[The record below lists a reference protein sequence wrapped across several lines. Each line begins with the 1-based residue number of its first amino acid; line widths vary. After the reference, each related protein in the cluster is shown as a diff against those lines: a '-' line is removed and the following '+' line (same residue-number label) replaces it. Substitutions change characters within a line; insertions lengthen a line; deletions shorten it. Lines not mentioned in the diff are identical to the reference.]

1 MKLKMC
7 SVAIALSALFA
18 QPFNRAYPIGV
29 SRTNRRIATLMVH
42 TSPLDQAGTGD
53 AGGMNIYV
61 CEAAQNMAAMGVEVD
76 IFTRRTNTEVADIV
90 EVSPGVRVI
99 QLNVGPISG
108 VTKEQLPTFI
118 PALAEE
124 FKKALVATHYDV
136 IHSHYWISGK
146 VAMPVA
152 KELNIPLVHTMHTMA
167 RVKNL
172 NLAEGEM
179 PEPMIRVQGETQ
191 VVAAADS
198 LIANT
203 DAEAASLVSLYEAC
217 PDNVSVVSPG
227 VNLKVFTAGAGKAAA
242 REFVGLPRDAHIITF
257 VGRIQPHK
265 GPEVLI
271 RAVAEMVQHSPHLR
285 AKLVTNIIG
294 GASGAN
300 QSEVERLKE
309 LTSWLGIDDVV
320 RFAPP
325 VARQDLPQW
334 YRAADLICVPSYSES
349 FGLVALEAQACGTP
363 VVATA
368 VGGLRTAVA
377 DGISGVL
384 VDGHDP
390 RAWSSVLARL
400 IQEPQRR
407 VLLSMGAVEHASHFG
422 WDATSRGTLDIY
434 DRVLSARSDAQKNIG

>member
-1 MKLKMC
+1 
-7 SVAIALSALFA
+7 
-18 QPFNRAYPIGV
+18 
-29 SRTNRRIATLMVH
+29 
-42 TSPLDQAGTGD
+42 
-53 AGGMNIYV
+53 
-61 CEAAQNMAAMGVEVD
+61 
-76 IFTRRTNTEVADIV
+76 
-90 EVSPGVRVI
+90 
-99 QLNVGPISG
+99 
-108 VTKEQLPTFI
+108 
-118 PALAEE
+118 
-124 FKKALVATHYDV
+124 
-136 IHSHYWISGK
+136 
-146 VAMPVA
+146 
-152 KELNIPLVHTMHTMA
+152 MA

-191 VVAAADS
+191 VVAAATG

-203 DAEAASLVSLYEAC
+203 DAEAASLVSLYSAC
-217 PDNVSVVSPG
+217 PDNVHVVSPG
-227 VNLKVFTAGAGKAAA
+227 VDLYTFTAGGGRAAA
-242 REFVGLPRDAHIITF
+242 REVVGLAQDALVITF

-265 GPEVLI
+265 GPELLI
-271 RAVAEMVQHSPHLR
+271 RATSEMIKHSPQLR
-285 AKLVTNIIG
+285 PKLVVNIIG

-300 QSEVERLKE
+300 TSEVERLKE
-309 LTSWLGIDDVV
+309 LVAWLGISDVV

-325 VARQDLPQW
+325 VPRADLPHW
-334 YRAADLICVPSYSES
+334 YRASDLVCVPSYSES

-407 VLLSMGAVEHASHFG
+407 VLLSLGAIEHASHFG
-422 WDATSRGTLDIY
+422 WDATARGTLDIY
-434 DRVLSARSDAQKNIG
+434 DRVLSDAREARKTSGA

>member
-1 MKLKMC
+1 M
-7 SVAIALSALFA
+7 SEDS
-18 QPFNRAYPIGV
+18 
-29 SRTNRRIATLMVH
+29 
-42 TSPLDQAGTGD
+42 
-53 AGGMNIYV
+53 
-61 CEAAQNMAAMGVEVD
+61 
-76 IFTRRTNTEVADIV
+76 
-90 EVSPGVRVI
+90 
-99 QLNVGPISG
+99 
-108 VTKEQLPTFI
+108 
-118 PALAEE
+118 
-124 FKKALVATHYDV
+124 YDV

-152 KELNIPLVHTMHTMA
+152 EKLGIPLVHTMHTMA

-191 VVAAADS
+191 VVAAATG

-203 DAEAASLVSLYEAC
+203 DAEAASLVSLYSAC
-217 PDNVSVVSPG
+217 PDNVHVVSPG
-227 VNLKVFTAGAGKAAA
+227 VDLYTFTAGGGRAAA
-242 REFVGLPRDAHIITF
+242 REVVGLAQDALVITF

-265 GPEVLI
+265 GPELLI
-271 RAVAEMVQHSPHLR
+271 RATSEMIKHSPQLR
-285 AKLVTNIIG
+285 PKLVVNIIG

-300 QSEVERLKE
+300 TSEVERLKE
-309 LTSWLGIDDVV
+309 LVAWLGISDVV

-325 VARQDLPQW
+325 VPRADLPQW
-334 YRAADLICVPSYSES
+334 YRAADLVCVPSYSES

-407 VLLSMGAVEHASHFG
+407 VLLSLGAIEHASHFG
-422 WDATSRGTLDIY
+422 WDATARGTLDIY
-434 DRVLSARSDAQKNIG
+434 DRVLSDAREARKTSGA

>member
-1 MKLKMC
+1 
-7 SVAIALSALFA
+7 
-18 QPFNRAYPIGV
+18 
-29 SRTNRRIATLMVH
+29 MVH

-61 CEAAQNMAAMGVEVD
+61 VEAAQNMAAMGVQVD
-76 IFTRRTNTEVADIV
+76 IFTRRTNTDIADVV

-99 QLNVGPISG
+99 QLNVGPVSG
-108 VTKEQLPTFI
+108 VTKEQLPKLI
-118 PALAEE
+118 PELS
-124 FKKALVATHYDV
+124 VAFTQAMSHDHYDV

-152 KELNIPLVHTMHTMA
+152 KELGIPLVHTMHTMA

-172 NLAEGEM
+172 NLAEGET

-191 VVAAADS
+191 VVAAADA
-198 LIANT
+198 LVANT

-217 PDNVSVVSPG
+217 PDNVLVVSPG
-227 VNLKVFTAGAGKAAA
+227 VNLKVFTPGSGRASA
-242 REFVGLPRDAHIITF
+242 REVVDLDKDAHIITF

-271 RAVAEMVQHSPHLR
+271 RAIAEMVSHSPHLR
-285 AKLVTNIIG
+285 QKLITNIIG

-309 LTSWLGIDDVV
+309 LVSWLGIADVV

-325 VARQDLPQW
+325 VPREDLPQW
-334 YRAADLICVPSYSES
+334 YRASDLVCVPSYSES

-384 VDGHDP
+384 VDGHNP
-390 RAWSSVLARL
+390 RAWSSILARL
-400 IQEPQRR
+400 LQEPQRR

-434 DRVLSARSDAQKNIG
+434 DRVLSARTEQAKNIG

>member
-1 MKLKMC
+1 
-7 SVAIALSALFA
+7 
-18 QPFNRAYPIGV
+18 
-29 SRTNRRIATLMVH
+29 MVH
-42 TSPLDQAGTGD
+42 TSPLDQPGAGD

-61 CEAAQNMAAMGVEVD
+61 VESAERMAAMGVSVD
-76 IFTRRTNTEVADIV
+76 IFTRRHSPDLPDIV
-90 EVSPGVRVI
+90 ELSAGVRVRH
-99 QLNVGPISG
+99 LNIGANSA
-108 VTKEQLPTFI
+108 TKEDL
-118 PALAEE
+118 PALIPNISEAFSAVLENE
-124 FKKALVATHYDV
+124 KYDV
-136 IHSHYWISGK
+136 LHSHYWISGK

-152 KELNIPLVHTMHTMA
+152 KKFGIPLAHTMHTMA
-167 RVKNL
+167 RVKNM
-172 NLAEGEM
+172 NLAEGER

-191 VVAAADS
+191 VVAAADA

-227 VNLKVFTAGAGKAAA
+227 VDLYKFTAGDGRKAA
-242 REFVGLPRDAHIITF
+242 REAIGLPQDAHILAF

-271 RAVAEMVQHSPHLR
+271 RAVAEMLNHSPHLR
-285 AKLVTNIIG
+285 PKLITIIMG
-294 GASGAN
+294 GASG
-300 QSEVERLKE
+300 SGLGEVERLKD
-309 LTSWLGIDDVV
+309 LVSWLNISDVV
-320 RFAPP
+320 RFENP
-325 VARQDLPQW
+325 VPRAALPHW
-334 YRAADLICVPSYSES
+334 YRAADLVCVPSYSES

-384 VDGHDP
+384 VDGHDA

-407 VLLSMGAVEHASHFG
+407 VLLSMGAIEHASHFG
-422 WDATSRGTLDIY
+422 WDATARGTLDIY
-434 DRVLSARSDAQKNIG
+434 DRIIATSASAASARKIIG

>member
-1 MKLKMC
+1 
-7 SVAIALSALFA
+7 
-18 QPFNRAYPIGV
+18 
-29 SRTNRRIATLMVH
+29 MVH
-42 TSPLDQAGTGD
+42 TSPLDQAGIGD
-53 AGGMNIYV
+53 AGGMNIYAL
-61 CEAAQNMAAMGVEVD
+61 EAAQNMAAMGVEVD
-76 IFTRRTNTEVADIV
+76 IFTRRANSEVADIV
-90 EVSPGVRVI
+90 QVTPGVRVI

-108 VTKEQLPTFI
+108 VTKEQLPSYI
-118 PALAEE
+118 PALADE
-124 FKKALVATHYDV
+124 FKKALTASPYDL

-152 KELNIPLVHTMHTMA
+152 KELDIPLVHTMHTMA

-172 NLAEGEM
+172 NLAEGEV

-227 VNLKVFTAGAGKAAA
+227 VNLKVFTAGSGKAAA
-242 REFVGLPRDAHIITF
+242 REFVGLPADAHIVTF

-271 RAVAEMVQHSPHLR
+271 RAIAEMVHHSPHLR
-285 AKLVTNIIG
+285 PKLVTNIIG

-309 LTSWLGIDDVV
+309 LVTWLGIDDVV

-325 VARQDLPQW
+325 VLREDLPQW
-334 YRAADLICVPSYSES
+334 YRAADLVCVPSYSES

-363 VVATA
+363 VIATA

-390 RAWSSVLARL
+390 RAWSSVIARL
-400 IQEPQRR
+400 LQEPQRR
-407 VLLSMGAVEHASHFG
+407 VLLSMGAIEHASHFG
-422 WDATSRGTLDIY
+422 WDATARGTLDIY
-434 DRVLSARSDAQKNIG
+434 DQVITENNAALKIAGI

>member
-1 MKLKMC
+1 
-7 SVAIALSALFA
+7 
-18 QPFNRAYPIGV
+18 
-29 SRTNRRIATLMVH
+29 
-42 TSPLDQAGTGD
+42 
-53 AGGMNIYV
+53 MNIYV
-61 CEAAQNMAAMGVEVD
+61 VEAAQNMAAMGVHVD
-76 IFTRRTNTEVADIV
+76 IFTRRNNPDVADIV
-90 EVSPGVRVI
+90 DVAPGVRVI
-99 QLNVGPISG
+99 QLNVGPVSG
-108 VTKEQLPTFI
+108 VTKEQLPKLI
-118 PALAEE
+118 PDLAAAFKEALTS
-124 FKKALVATHYDV
+124 THYDI

-152 KELNIPLVHTMHTMA
+152 KELGIPLVHTMHTMA

-172 NLAEGEM
+172 NLAEGET
-179 PEPMIRVQGETQ
+179 PEPMIRVQGESQ
-191 VVAAADS
+191 VVAAADA

-217 PDNVSVVSPG
+217 PDNVLVVSPG
-227 VNLKVFTAGAGKAAA
+227 VNLKVFTQGEGRMAA
-242 REFVGLPRDAHIITF
+242 RDVVDLDKSSHVISF

-265 GPEVLI
+265 GPEILI
-271 RAVAEMVQHSPHLR
+271 RAIAEMVSHSPHLR
-285 AKLVTNIIG
+285 AKLITNIIG

-309 LTSWLGIDDVV
+309 LVSWLGIDDVV

-325 VARQDLPQW
+325 VPREELPNW
-334 YRAADLICVPSYSES
+334 YRASDLVCVPSYSES

-400 IQEPQRR
+400 LQEPQRR
-407 VLLSMGAVEHASHFG
+407 VLLSMGAIEHASHFG

-434 DRVLSARSDAQKNIG
+434 DRVLSARADVKKNIG

>member
-1 MKLKMC
+1 
-7 SVAIALSALFA
+7 
-18 QPFNRAYPIGV
+18 
-29 SRTNRRIATLMVH
+29 MVH
-42 TSPLDQAGTGD
+42 TSPLDQPGAGD

-61 CEAAQNMAAMGVEVD
+61 VESAERMAAMGVSVD
-76 IFTRRTNTEVADIV
+76 IFTRRHSPDLPDIV
-90 EVSPGVRVI
+90 ELSPGVRVRH
-99 QLNVGPISG
+99 LNIGAYNA
-108 VTKEQLPTFI
+108 TKEEL
-118 PALAEE
+118 PALIPNLSEAFSMVLENE
-124 FKKALVATHYDV
+124 KYDV
-136 IHSHYWISGK
+136 LHSHYWISGK

-152 KELNIPLVHTMHTMA
+152 KKFGIPLAHTMHTMA
-167 RVKNL
+167 RVKNM
-172 NLAEGEM
+172 NLAEGER

-191 VVAAADS
+191 VVAAANA

-227 VNLKVFTAGAGKAAA
+227 VDLYTFTVGSGRKAA
-242 REFVGLPRDAHIITF
+242 REAVGLPQDAHILAF

-271 RAVAEMVQHSPHLR
+271 RAVAEMLNHSPHLR
-285 AKLVTNIIG
+285 PKLITIIMG
-294 GASGAN
+294 GASG
-300 QSEVERLKE
+300 SGLGEVERLKD
-309 LTSWLGIDDVV
+309 LVSWLNISDVV
-320 RFAPP
+320 RFENP
-325 VARQDLPQW
+325 VPRAQIPQW
-334 YRAADLICVPSYSES
+334 YRAADLVCVPSYSES

-407 VLLSMGAVEHASHFG
+407 VLLSMGAIEHASHFG
-422 WDATSRGTLDIY
+422 WDATARGTLDIY
-434 DRVLSARSDAQKNIG
+434 DRIIATSASARKIIG

>member
-1 MKLKMC
+1 
-7 SVAIALSALFA
+7 
-18 QPFNRAYPIGV
+18 
-29 SRTNRRIATLMVH
+29 MVH
-42 TSPLDQAGTGD
+42 TSPLDQPGAGD

-61 CEAAQNMAAMGVEVD
+61 VESAERMAAMGVSVD
-76 IFTRRTNTEVADIV
+76 IFTRRHNPDLPDIV
-90 EVSPGVRVI
+90 ELSPGVRFRH
-99 QLNVGPISG
+99 LNIGASSA
-108 VTKEQLPTFI
+108 TNEEL
-118 PALAEE
+118 PALIPNLSDAFSKVLEDE
-124 FKKALVATHYDV
+124 KYDV
-136 IHSHYWISGK
+136 LHSHYWISGK

-152 KELNIPLVHTMHTMA
+152 KKFGIPLAHTMHTMA
-167 RVKNL
+167 RVKNM
-172 NLAEGEM
+172 NLAEGER

-191 VVAAADS
+191 VVAAAEA

-227 VNLKVFTAGAGKAAA
+227 VDLYTFTAGNGRKAA
-242 REFVGLPRDAHIITF
+242 REFIGLPQDAHILAF

-271 RAVAEMVQHSPHLR
+271 RAVAEMLNHSPHLR
-285 AKLVTNIIG
+285 TKLVTIIMG
-294 GASGAN
+294 GASG
-300 QSEVERLKE
+300 SGLGEVERLKD
-309 LTSWLGIDDVV
+309 LASWLNISDVV
-320 RFAPP
+320 RFENP
-325 VARQDLPQW
+325 VPRAQIPQW
-334 YRAADLICVPSYSES
+334 YRAADLVCVPSYSES

-407 VLLSMGAVEHASHFG
+407 VLLSMGAIEHASHFG
-422 WDATSRGTLDIY
+422 WDATARGTLDIY
-434 DRVLSARSDAQKNIG
+434 DRIIATSASARKIIG

>member
-1 MKLKMC
+1 
-7 SVAIALSALFA
+7 
-18 QPFNRAYPIGV
+18 
-29 SRTNRRIATLMVH
+29 MVH
-42 TSPLDQAGTGD
+42 TSPLDQPGAGD

-61 CEAAQNMAAMGVEVD
+61 VESAERMAAMGVSVD
-76 IFTRRTNTEVADIV
+76 IFTRRHNPDLPDIV
-90 EVSPGVRVI
+90 ELSPGVRVRH
-99 QLNVGPISG
+99 LNIGACNA
-108 VTKEQLPTFI
+108 TKEDL
-118 PALAEE
+118 PALIPNLSEAFSKVLEDE
-124 FKKALVATHYDV
+124 KYDV
-136 IHSHYWISGK
+136 LHSHYWISGK

-152 KELNIPLVHTMHTMA
+152 KKYGIPLAHTMHTMA
-167 RVKNL
+167 RVKNM
-172 NLAEGEM
+172 NLAEGER

-191 VVAAADS
+191 VVAAADA

-227 VNLKVFTAGAGKAAA
+227 VDLYTFTAGNGRKVA
-242 REFVGLPRDAHIITF
+242 RDAVGLPQDAHILAF

-271 RAVAEMVQHSPHLR
+271 RAVAEMLSHSPHLR
-285 AKLVTNIIG
+285 SKLITVIMG
-294 GASGAN
+294 GASG
-300 QSEVERLKE
+300 SGVGEVERLKD
-309 LTSWLGIDDVV
+309 LVSWLNISDVV
-320 RFAPP
+320 RFENP
-325 VARQDLPQW
+325 VPRAQLPQW
-334 YRAADLICVPSYSES
+334 YRAADLVCVPSYSES

-407 VLLSMGAVEHASHFG
+407 VLLSMGAIEHASHFG
-422 WDATSRGTLDIY
+422 WDATARGTLDIY
-434 DRVLSARSDAQKNIG
+434 DRIIATSASARKIIG

>member
-1 MKLKMC
+1 
-7 SVAIALSALFA
+7 
-18 QPFNRAYPIGV
+18 
-29 SRTNRRIATLMVH
+29 MVH

-61 CEAAQNMAAMGVEVD
+61 VEAAQNMAAMGVQVD
-76 IFTRRTNTEVADIV
+76 IFTRRTDTDIADVV

-99 QLNVGPISG
+99 QLNVGPVSG
-108 VTKEQLPTFI
+108 VTKEQLPKLI
-118 PALAEE
+118 PELS
-124 FKKALVATHYDV
+124 VAFTQAMSNDHYDV

-152 KELNIPLVHTMHTMA
+152 KELGIPLVHTMHTMV

-172 NLAEGEM
+172 NLAEGET

-191 VVAAADS
+191 VVAAADA
-198 LIANT
+198 LVANT

-217 PDNVSVVSPG
+217 PDNVLVVSPG
-227 VNLKVFTAGAGKAAA
+227 VNLKVFTPGSGRAAA
-242 REFVGLPRDAHIITF
+242 REVVDLDKDAHIISF

-271 RAVAEMVQHSPHLR
+271 RAIAEMVSHSPHLR
-285 AKLVTNIIG
+285 QKLITNIIG

-309 LTSWLGIDDVV
+309 LTTWLGIDDVV

-325 VARQDLPQW
+325 VPREDLPQW
-334 YRAADLICVPSYSES
+334 YRASDLVCVPSYSES

-400 IQEPQRR
+400 LQEPQRR

-434 DRVLSARSDAQKNIG
+434 DRVLSARTEQAKNIG

>member
-1 MKLKMC
+1 
-7 SVAIALSALFA
+7 
-18 QPFNRAYPIGV
+18 
-29 SRTNRRIATLMVH
+29 MVH
-42 TSPLDQAGTGD
+42 TSPLDQPGAGD

-61 CEAAQNMAAMGVEVD
+61 VESAERMAAMGVSVD
-76 IFTRRTNTEVADIV
+76 IFTRRHNPDLPDIV
-90 EVSPGVRVI
+90 ELSAGVRVRH
-99 QLNVGPISG
+99 LNIGACSA
-108 VTKEQLPTFI
+108 TKEEL
-118 PALAEE
+118 PALIPNVSDAFSKVLEDE
-124 FKKALVATHYDV
+124 KYDLL
-136 IHSHYWISGK
+136 HSHYWISGK

-152 KELNIPLVHTMHTMA
+152 KKFGIPLAHTMHTMA
-167 RVKNL
+167 RVKNM
-172 NLAEGEM
+172 NLAEGER

-191 VVAAADS
+191 VVAAADA

-227 VNLKVFTAGAGKAAA
+227 VDLYTFTAGSGRKAA
-242 REFVGLPRDAHIITF
+242 REAVGLPHDAHILAF

-271 RAVAEMVQHSPHLR
+271 RAVAEMLSHSPHLR
-285 AKLVTNIIG
+285 TKLITIIMG
-294 GASGAN
+294 GASG
-300 QSEVERLKE
+300 SGLGEVERLKD
-309 LTSWLGIDDVV
+309 LVSWLNISDVV
-320 RFAPP
+320 RFENP
-325 VARQDLPQW
+325 VPRAQIPQW
-334 YRAADLICVPSYSES
+334 YRAADLVCVPSYSES

-407 VLLSMGAVEHASHFG
+407 VLLSMGAIEHASHFG
-422 WDATSRGTLDIY
+422 WDATARGTLDIY
-434 DRVLSARSDAQKNIG
+434 DRIIATAASARKIIG